1 MFQTPDG
8 TTMQMCGLCPRN
20 CGADRNNGIK
30 GYCGETAL
38 VRVARASLHLWEEP
52 CISGINGSGTV
63 FFSGCPL
70 RCVYCQNQDIALG
83 NKGKPLTADA
93 LCRTFLLLQ
102 EKNAENINLVT
113 PTHFVPQ
120 IAAALEHAKK
130 RGLVLPVVYNT
141 ASYEHVETIRR
152 LDGLVDIYLPDFKY
166 WSDTVSQRYSNAPD
180 YAAHAQKAIAE
191 MVRQTKSPVF
201 ADNMMKRGTIV
212 RHMVL
217 PGHTKESRSILRYL
231 YETYQDDIYISIMNQ
246 YTPPKSIAAAGFP
259 ELSRRVTK
267 REYEKVIDYAIRLGV
282 TNAFIQE
289 GETAKESFIPDF
301 DDCGLLNEIECNTN
315 EMELT

>member
-1 MFQTPDG
+1 MFKKPDR
-8 TTMQMCGLCPRN
+8 TALHACGLCPRS

-38 VRVARASLHLWEEP
+38 VRVARASLHMWEEP
-52 CISGINGSGTV
+52 CISGTKGSGTV

-83 NKGKPLTADA
+83 NKGEPFTTDE

-130 RGLVLPVVYNT
+130 RGLVLPIVYNT

-180 YAAHAQKAIAE
+180 YCSYAKKAIAE

-201 ADNMMKRGTIV
+201 ENKMMKRGTIV

-217 PGHTKESRSILRYL
+217 PGHTKESKNIIHYL
-231 YETYQDDIYISIMNQ
+231 YVTYQDDIYISIMNQ
-246 YTPPKSIAAAGFP
+246 YTPPKTIAEAGFP

-267 REYEKVIDYAIRLGV
+267 REYGKVIDYAICLGV

-301 DDCGLLNEIECNTN
+301 DDFGFLNEIRAKRS
-315 EMELT
+315 